1 MSTHDIKSAN
11 ASLLKIVNRN
21 SGITPKA
28 VPSGFPS
35 FDQKGGLLISDLIL
49 VGGDTSMGKS
59 TFAIN
64 LAVRAAES
72 TIPSMV
78 FTIDNTSERVAAKV
92 NAMFC
97 EITAGEIF
105 FNDLS
110 PEQLQ
115 VISKSMSKT
124 DGLPLYIEDS
134 LTTYEDI
141 KASIRTNAIKRKV
154 KLFVIDFLQT
164 LGYLRSKNESEAS
177 FYERVCR
184 ELKNLAKELDI
195 CIVLVVQ
202 FNRPQDKN
210 SDPRPDKFMIR
221 GGCGIEQAADTILLL
236 YRPNYYGRQHK
247 YRKDIPDHVTEVIID
262 KGRNIGGTGTFFA
275 DYKNEQFFEYQTK
288 RDE

>member
-78 FTIDNTSERVAAKV
+78 FTIDNTSERFAAKV

-97 EITAGEIF
+97 
-105 FNDLS
+105 
-110 PEQLQ
+110 
-115 VISKSMSKT
+115 
-124 DGLPLYIEDS
+124 
-134 LTTYEDI
+134 
-141 KASIRTNAIKRKV
+141 
-154 KLFVIDFLQT
+154 
-164 LGYLRSKNESEAS
+164 
-177 FYERVCR
+177 
-184 ELKNLAKELDI
+184 
-195 CIVLVVQ
+195 
-202 FNRPQDKN
+202 
-210 SDPRPDKFMIR
+210 
-221 GGCGIEQAADTILLL
+221 
-236 YRPNYYGRQHK
+236 
-247 YRKDIPDHVTEVIID
+247 
-262 KGRNIGGTGTFFA
+262 
-275 DYKNEQFFEYQTK
+275 
-288 RDE
+288 